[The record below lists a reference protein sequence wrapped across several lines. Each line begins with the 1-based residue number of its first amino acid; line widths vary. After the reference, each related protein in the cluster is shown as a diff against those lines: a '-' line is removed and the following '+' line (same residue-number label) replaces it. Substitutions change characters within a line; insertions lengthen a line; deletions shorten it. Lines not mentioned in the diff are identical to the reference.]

1 MRSAAILLLA
11 ALAGLPGI
19 AYSQTGVLDRVRQG
33 GVMTIGFIEDAAPFS
48 FAGADRQPQGF
59 AVDLCR
65 EVAAGVRAQLKLQK
79 IDVRW
84 VPVTV
89 GNRLE
94 AVRTGKVDIECS
106 TTTWTLSR
114 QNAVDFSLITF
125 VDGGSIL
132 SKKGGELVRLFDADG
147 KRIAV
152 MAGTTTERALREAL
166 AERSLKS
173 ELVTVSSRTE
183 GLKLLDDGK
192 VDGFASD
199 RTTLIGIVARGSG
212 SLAFRLMDED
222 FSVEQYALSLPRGDY
237 EFRLAVNR
245 VLARLYRSGE
255 IVKIYNRW
263 LGSLGPPSLLL
274 SATYFVQS
282 LGE

>member
-1 MRSAAILLLA
+1 MRSAAIILLA
-11 ALAGLPGI
+11 LLAGIP
-19 AYSQTGVLDRVRQG
+19 ASACAQSGVLDRVSKA
-33 GVMTIGFIEDAAPFS
+33 GVMTIGFIEDGAPFS
-48 FAGADRQPQGF
+48 FAGTDRQPQGF
-59 AVDLCR
+59 VVDLCR
-65 EVAAGVRAQLKLQK
+65 EVALGVRAQLKLEK
-79 IDVRW
+79 LDVRW
-84 VPVTV
+84 VPLTV

-94 AVRTGKVDIECS
+94 AVRTAKVDLECS

-114 QNAVDFSLITF
+114 QAIVDFSLITF
-125 VDGGSIL
+125 LDGGSIL
-132 SKKGGELVRLFDADG
+132 SRKGSELVRLSDADG

-152 MAGTTTERALREAL
+152 IAGTTTERALREAL
-166 AERSLKS
+166 ASRSLKS
-173 ELVTVSSRTE
+173 ELVTVSSRSE
-183 GLKLLDDGK
+183 GLKLLADGK

-199 RTTLIGIVARGSG
+199 RTTLIGIVATGSE

-222 FSVEQYALSLPRGDY
+222 FSLEQYALSLPRGDY

-263 LGSLGPPSLLL
+263 LGSLGPPSVLL

-282 LGE
+282 LDE